1 MHNYLLLFPPFLKNP
16 QYSWTS
22 YQDCP
27 VLIAQHFWNKNVIK
41 HLKTVLNAWYWCAFG
56 KKIRNHNSFFFE
68 KFTVHSCIVPFDFML
83 FYFKHVF
90 LFSIYNFGKKKNFKI
105 IFRVT
110 GNRSIE
116 ISFIFGTFRSKQKN
130 DKVSQFFF

>member
-1 MHNYLLLFPPFLKNP
+1 M
-16 QYSWTS
+16 
-22 YQDCP
+22 
-27 VLIAQHFWNKNVIK
+27 IK

-68 KFTVHSCIVPFDFML
+68 KYTVHSCIVPFDFML

-105 IFRVT
+105 IFRIT

-130 DKVSQFFF
+130 DKVSQFFFNFFVEGKKNFDEGKKMKCSTPGFREISL